1 MTPKR
6 THRSPRPHRTH
17 IQELSHAVR
26 HAADYEEAVGIVLR
40 NAVRDLPSRWAGL
53 VLPMPVGDGWQVE
66 MVSEGGEHVLGHR
79 IDPSSELGLALA
91 AADLGELEAVRSG
104 AFPGRDGDAEH
115 LLLGVSF
122 VEGGPG
128 LMGALLAARFPDDG
142 PFADASLERLDALGS
157 LAGNGLRGADDRIDA
172 ELDDERSRIARDLHD
187 LAIQELFAVGMELET
202 LSASLRDGAS
212 APPEVRIRAS
222 VESSVRGVENAVA
235 QIRQIVQSLRRDRP
249 DASLVERLHH
259 ETAMA
264 VTGLGFAPALRLPPD
279 MSALEAQ
286 MPEDIQEDVVAVV
299 RECLANAARHA
310 HASAVSVA
318 VSLIRE
324 GVDRVVQVNVSDN
337 GRGIDPTVTRRSG
350 LANMKSRARRHHGW
364 VDVLNL
370 EPGTMVSW
378 RATLPPA

>member
-1 MTPKR
+1 MSPMR
-6 THRSPRPHRTH
+6 PPRSPRPHRTH

-26 HAADYEEAVGIVLR
+26 HAEDYEEAIGIVLR
-40 NAVRDLPSRWAGL
+40 NAVRDLPSQWAGL
-53 VLPMPVGDGWQVE
+53 VLPAPGGDGWQIE
-66 MVSEGGEHVLGHR
+66 MVSENGAHVLGQA
-79 IDPSSELGLALA
+79 IDPGSELGRALA

-104 AFPGRDGDAEH
+104 LFPSPDGTEERLH
-115 LLLGVSF
+115 LGVSF

-128 LMGALLAARFPDDG
+128 LMGALLATRSPQEEPFPD
-142 PFADASLERLDALGS
+142 AALERLDALGS

-202 LSASLRDGAS
+202 LSASLSDGAT
-212 APPEVRIRAS
+212 APPDTRIRSS

-264 VTGLGFAPALRLPPD
+264 VTGLGFAPTLRLPPD
-279 MSALEAQ
+279 MTALEAQ
-286 MPEDIQEDVVAVV
+286 MPEDIQEDVVAVL

-378 RATLPPA
+378 RATLPPE